1 LCSKA
6 FYQMG
11 QINST
16 TFGRHC
22 KEHLTVY
29 LIRKKRTFR
38 NVSDMHGHYPQTL
51 QKSVS
56 PPPFCCTPW
65 PFSARQES
73 RISKPCHL
81 YCWSRHFTEFYSP
94 YQRIVEL
101 CRAFSLFSLLHGV
114 NQESYLLIFSYNYDN
129 TKNQKYVCFHQ
140 TGVFKGQR
148 TAICM
153 FLYRYAYYLFAV
165 IKYL

>member
-1 LCSKA
+1 MQRTFCNVSNIQ
-6 FYQMG
+6 YMD
-11 QINST
+11 ST
-16 TFGRHC
+16 TALNIYKHR
-22 KEHLTVY
+22 
-29 LIRKKRTFR
+29 
-38 NVSDMHGHYPQTL
+38 S
-51 QKSVS
+51 SV
-56 PPPFCCTPW
+56 FLYGEEDLYTPW

-73 RISKPCHL
+73 RISKPYHL
-81 YCWSRHFTEFYSP
+81 YCWSRHFTEFYSA

-140 TGVFKGQR
+140 TGVFNGQR